1 MSTTLSGEILKL
13 LAPAAAGFYPEQ
25 EAAILRLL
33 GGQNT
38 LCLMPTGRGK
48 SLIFQYC
55 ACHLNKTAVVLSPL
69 RALMSQQDQE
79 LAGKGLA
86 SAAPHT
92 IADYRQ
98 YYNALRS
105 YVQQGLPKFLYISP
119 ERAVG
124 DGMLEYVLSQRRED
138 VGLIVVDEAH
148 CISQWGETFRPMYR
162 MIPRF
167 LNGVFGQGKWP
178 PVLCLTATLKPQDQQ
193 EIHSHFGILQDGVIR
208 STELRRTN
216 LTLRFEPAL
225 ADQAAKE
232 TRLEAILCAH
242 KGEKV
247 IVYAHLVGNA
257 EAGTRALATKF
268 AGRGF
273 CCDYFDGQ
281 AAEDHKQQVLDD
293 FRSGKTPIVF
303 ATSAFG
309 MGIHI
314 PDIRVAVHYLIP
326 ESVEQYYQ
334 EVGRAGRDGL
344 PSFAYL
350 LFTDTNLKIRRYLLN
365 RSVPSEGELDRIVS
379 AVFSDNS
386 STFDPYSDTSE
397 NSPESTV
404 FTALLERGVLE
415 LVGKGPD
422 TLRSFAC
429 NVPDESWNKYS
440 KATRT
445 GAIDLI
451 ARRLK
456 TTPQTIA
463 TDLFGG
469 FVAGTYKLAAS
480 PRKVLFYRHAATFE
494 SKRAEIVEQFERVRA
509 KRSEKLNEFVG
520 VMAEASPEAGIF
532 ELLGI

>member
-1 MSTTLSGEILKL
+1 MPIALSDEILKL

-25 EAAILRLL
+25 ETAILRLL
-33 GGQNT
+33 GGQST

-55 ACHLNKTAVVLSPL
+55 ACHLNKSVVVLSPL
-69 RALMSQQDQE
+69 RALMSQQNQE
-79 LAGKGLA
+79 LAAKGL
-86 SAAPHT
+86 SSSAPHA

-98 YYNALRS
+98 YYNTLRS
-105 YVQQGLPKFLYISP
+105 YVHQGLPKFLYVSP
-119 ERAVG
+119 ERAVA
-124 DGMLEYVLSQRRED
+124 DGMLEYVLSQRRD
-138 VGLIVVDEAH
+138 DIGLIVVDEAH

-167 LNGVFGQGKWP
+167 LNGVFGQGNWP
-178 PVLCLTATLKPQDQQ
+178 AVLCLTATLNPQDQQ
-193 EIHSHFGILQDGVIR
+193 EIRSQFGIPKDGVIR

-216 LTLRFEPAL
+216 LTLHFEPAL

-232 TRLEAILCAH
+232 TRLEEILRAH
-242 KGEKV
+242 EGEKI
-247 IVYAHLVGNA
+247 IVYAHLVGNV
-257 EAGTRALATKF
+257 ESGTRALATKF
-268 AGRGF
+268 ADRGF

-281 AAEDHKQQVLDD
+281 AAEDHKEHVLED
-293 FRSGKTPIVF
+293 FVSGKTPIVF

-350 LFTDTNLKIRRYLLN
+350 LYTNTNLKIRRYLLS
-365 RSVPSEGELDRIVS
+365 RSVPSEGELDRMVS
-379 AVFSDNS
+379 AVFSDTS

-404 FTALLERGVLE
+404 FTALVQRGVLE

-429 NVPDESWNKYS
+429 NVPDETWSKYS

-456 TTPQTIA
+456 TTPQAIA

-469 FVAGTYKLAAS
+469 YVAGTYNLAAS
-480 PRKVLFYRHAATFE
+480 PRKVLFYKHAATFQ
-494 SKRAEIVEQFERVRA
+494 SKRAEIVEEFERVRA
-509 KRSEKLNEFVG
+509 KRSQSVEEFVG
-520 VMAEASPEAGIF
+520 AISEANPEARIL